1 MKTRRFGLVILLAGS
16 LLAALGLL
24 LNPNRNAYASE
35 QLDAVDHRQSDYLS
49 ASDAS
54 RLTELHSTASIS
66 FTPAYTTYL
75 PLISRPFVPAGIY
88 GRITYQGAPVT
99 NTQVELWRCDYN
111 GTNWICSSLN
121 VLTTTTDLD
130 GRYQFTSAPS
140 LQADQKYRVKFMEDA
155 PGYLSWWDSFS
166 INIYTAGQTIAGG
179 SFDVADITLLAP
191 ADGITATLP
200 LHFQWVPRPATP
212 SDSYQVG
219 LVNYDTFEYWYSP
232 LVGYA
237 NSYTLTNPPPGFNP
251 GVKYM
256 WGIWAVAPDGGSGL
270 SRQGRAFTVGSGSVR

>member
-1 MKTRRFGLVILLAGS
+1 MKTRRIGLAVLLAGS

-24 LNPNRNAYASE
+24 LNPSLDVHASE
-35 QLDAVDHRQSDYLS
+35 QLDAVDHRQADYLS

-54 RLTELHSTASIS
+54 PRAELHSTVSIS
-66 FTPAYTTYL
+66 VTPAYTTYL
-75 PLISRPFVPAGIY
+75 PLISRPFVPTGIY
-88 GRITYQGAPVT
+88 GHITYQGSPVT

-121 VLTTTTDLD
+121 ALTTTTDLD
-130 GRYQFTSAPS
+130 GYYQFTSAPS
-140 LQADQKYRVKFMEDA
+140 LQVDQKYRVRFLKDA

-166 INIYTAGQTIAGG
+166 IYTYTAGQTIAGG
-179 SFDVADITLLAP
+179 TFDVADITLLAP

-200 LHFQWVPRPATP
+200 LHFQWIPRPATP

-219 LVNYDTFEYWYSP
+219 LVNYSAGGYWYSP
-232 LVGYA
+232 LVGYSD
-237 NSYTLTNPPPGFNP
+237 SYTLTNPPPGFNP
-251 GVKYM
+251 GVNYM

-270 SRQGRAFTVGSGSVR
+270 SRQGRAFTVGSGSAR